1 MSLTTLKLATKKKDL
16 CLRAVKGHFATSHSH
31 MNYYID
37 ITMQKSR
44 LSEAKSIAHEIDRN
58 LQDTRR

>member
-37 ITMQKSR
+37 IPPVGSKKHRS
-44 LSEAKSIAHEIDRN
+44 
-58 LQDTRR
+58 